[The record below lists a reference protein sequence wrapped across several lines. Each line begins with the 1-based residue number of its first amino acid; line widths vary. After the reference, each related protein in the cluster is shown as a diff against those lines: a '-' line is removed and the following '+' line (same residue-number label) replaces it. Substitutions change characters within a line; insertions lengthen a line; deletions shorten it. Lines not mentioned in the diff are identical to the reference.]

1 MTINEANELKK
12 MLVAATDFAEFQSY
26 FFTNFVEKGDFKT
39 LGRVLSAPRAR
50 DLLQMIGEA
59 YEVSGGKSHFR
70 LSGTLVE
77 IPEAGLIHG
86 AFLVD
91 GRVAAVVYFSDIAM
105 GMCSISSGSMTGQ
118 TTYMRFGGQLPTNS
132 RPS

>member
-1 MTINEANELKK
+1 MTMNEANELKK
-12 MLVAATDFAEFQSY
+12 MLVEATDFAEFQNY

-59 YEVSGGKSHFR
+59 YEASGGNSRFR
-70 LSGTLVE
+70 LSGTLIE
-77 IPEAGLIHG
+77 IPEAGMIHG

-91 GRVAAVVYFSDIAM
+91 GRVAAVVYFADIAM

>member
-1 MTINEANELKK
+1 MTIDEANELKK
-12 MLVAATDFAEFQSY
+12 RLVAATDFSEFQNY

-59 YEVSGGKSHFR
+59 YEVSGGKSRFR

-91 GRVAAVVYFSDIAM
+91 GRVAAVVYFADIAM
-105 GMCSISSGSMTGQ
+105 GMCSISSDSMTGQ
-118 TTYMRFGGQLPTNS
+118 TTYMRFGGELPTNS